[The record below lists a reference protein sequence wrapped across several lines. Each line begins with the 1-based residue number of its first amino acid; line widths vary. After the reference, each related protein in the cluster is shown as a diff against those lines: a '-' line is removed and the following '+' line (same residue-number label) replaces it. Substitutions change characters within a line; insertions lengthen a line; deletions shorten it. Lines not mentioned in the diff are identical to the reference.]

1 MRAAAGFEYAV
12 YFLPR
17 RTIACERIFQ
27 EEGVYGDIVAG
38 EFPLGFIPFDY
49 DLLSLELGTAYRV
62 RTQVAVVFIPI
73 SAAGAYTAS
82 EGSVCWTP
90 AYTAAWT
97 PASSPRVNI
106 LQFQRLCTRSGHV
119 RL

>member
-1 MRAAAGFEYAV
+1 M

-49 DLLSLELGTAYRV
+49 DLLSLELGSAYRV
-62 RTQVAVVFIPI
+62 ST
-73 SAAGAYTAS
+73 
-82 EGSVCWTP
+82 C
-90 AYTAAWT
+90 
-97 PASSPRVNI
+97 
-106 LQFQRLCTRSGHV
+106 
-119 RL
+119 